1 MSDDSDSIRLIFPAL
16 GSFYEKL
23 AQPLTWLALRVLVGG
38 VLVYEGWSKIQS
50 PMAMTGFVESIGFYP
65 GVFWSPLLAAL
76 QFFGGIAIVLGL
88 LTRPVALANAIMLA
102 VTCWFHATHP
112 YGDVFLTQ
120 AGIEALAADGQTLF
134 TPEGAR
140 SLANG
145 GTRFLH
151 QVQDKAVFFS
161 AIWAMAMLLFAG
173 YGGGVY
179 SVDRTFIKR
188 EV

>member
-1 MSDDSDSIRLIFPAL
+1 MSNDNDSVDFIFPAL
-16 GSFYEKL
+16 GGFYDKL
-23 AQPLTWLALRVLVGG
+23 AQPFTWLLLRVLVGG
-38 VLVYEGWSKIQS
+38 VLVIEGWPKILS

-76 QFFGGIAIVLGL
+76 QFFGGVAVLLGL
-88 LTRPVALANAIMLA
+88 LTRPIALANAIMLA
-102 VTCWFHATHP
+102 ITCWFHATHP

-140 SLANG
+140 SLVNG

-161 AIWAMAMLLFAG
+161 AIWAAAMLLFAG
-173 YGGGVY
+173 FGGGVF
-179 SVDRTFIKR
+179 SLDRVIIKK
-188 EV
+188 EL